1 MKHEQKKYGIVA
13 GLMVL
18 LIMGSLLW
26 IEHMAETN
34 VLGFVLFGFVCSAV
48 LLYSLIKLDVMEFQ
62 PGSFWDRLCQRI
74 NQRKNRRHRRS
85 GFFQWKQGSQAF
97 LSLLIAVRRDG
108 KEFGDLLFFVREGT
122 KELIK

>member
-74 NQRKNRRHRRS
+74 NQSEKKQAAPQKRLFPMETGKSSFSKSSYRS
-85 GFFQWKQGSQAF
+85 A
-97 LSLLIAVRRDG
+97 A
-108 KEFGDLLFFVREGT
+108 
-122 KELIK
+122 